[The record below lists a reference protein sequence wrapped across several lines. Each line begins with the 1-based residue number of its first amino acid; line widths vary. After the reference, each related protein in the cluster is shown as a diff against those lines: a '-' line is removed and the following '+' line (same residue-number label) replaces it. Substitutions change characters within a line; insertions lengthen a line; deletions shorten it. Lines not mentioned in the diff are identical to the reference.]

1 MIIKKELVHIYLYFS
16 IFKKLKSCNFMCFC
30 HTALVNSV
38 SVAVEA
44 ILAQFSSSRTVVQKV
59 SFVPT
64 FIFKLGII
72 NPTLVSHRNKNL

>member
-1 MIIKKELVHIYLYFS
+1 
-16 IFKKLKSCNFMCFC
+16 MCFC

-59 SFVPT
+59 SFVLT